1 MTTTE
6 ILAADD
12 GLIYE
17 VEYTNEFDTFVMSA
31 EFSRVQAAQMVA
43 TLFRL
48 PSWGRVTQA
57 TVRKTDRK
65 RDMRSIEEIEQ
76 NVIA

>member
-1 MTTTE
+1 MSD
-6 ILAADD
+6 AATIHDD
-12 GLIYE
+12 GLIYT
-17 VEYTNEFDTFVMSA
+17 VEYTNEFGDFHMSG

-48 PSWGRVTQA
+48 PSWGQVTQA

-65 RDMRSIEEIEQ
+65 RDMQTIAEIEA
-76 NVIA
+76 NVVA

>member
-1 MTTTE
+1 MSDA
-6 ILAADD
+6 IHDD

-17 VEYTNEFDTFVMSA
+17 VGYTNEFGAFTMSA

-48 PSWGRVTQA
+48 PSWGNVTQA

-65 RDMRSIEEIEQ
+65 RDLRSVNEIER
-76 NVIA
+76 NVIS